1 MHILT
6 LTSLFPNTLQPLHG
20 IFVRNRMENF
30 TRGFGHKWS
39 VVAPVIYYP
48 KLPFPTLRAYD
59 IQARVPAREER
70 PGYAVAHPRY
80 LVTPKVGMRFYG
92 SWMSRGARDAVR
104 RIHAEHPI
112 DVIDGHY
119 VYPDGVA
126 AVELGRELGI
136 PVILSARGTDLNL
149 FPRFPA
155 VRERIAAT
163 LSACHH
169 LICVCTD
176 LKTVALELGIHPD
189 KVSVIGNGV
198 DIERFQRT
206 DQAAA
211 RKALGLPASAT
222 LLLAVGHM
230 TERKGF
236 HILIEALARMR
247 AGQGKDVRL
256 AIAGDGPQMGELKA
270 ATQRLGLAGRV
281 IFPGAVRNEDL
292 PAWYN
297 AADIFTLASSREGW
311 PNVVCEAQATG
322 LPVVATAVWGIPE
335 IVSTPELGI
344 LVAERTPD
352 AFAAAMD
359 AALAR
364 RWDRDAITAKGRS
377 RTWENVSQAL
387 QPLFTSVRGGKG
399 KA

>member
-6 LTSLFPNTLQPLHG
+6 LTSLFPNPVQPLHG

-30 TRGFGHKWS
+30 TRTYGHEWS

-48 KLPFPTLRAYD
+48 KLPFPTVREYD
-59 IQARVPAREER
+59 IQARVPGREER
-70 PGYAVAHPRY
+70 PGYSVEHPRY

-92 SWMSRGARDAVR
+92 NWLLRGARATVR
-104 RIHAEHPI
+104 RIHARRRI

-126 AVELGRELGI
+126 AVELGRELGV

-155 VRERIAAT
+155 VRKRIAAT
-163 LSACHH
+163 LSACDH

-176 LKTVALELGIHPD
+176 LKNVALELGIRPE

-198 DIERFQRT
+198 DIERFRRM
-206 DQAAA
+206 DRAAA
-211 RKALGLPASAT
+211 RASLGLGEVRT
-222 LLLAVGHM
+222 LILAVGHM

-236 HILIEALARMR
+236 HVLVEALSRMR
-247 AGQGKDVRL
+247 AREGVSL
-256 AIAGDGPQMGELKA
+256 AVAGDGPQMGELRALA
-270 ATQRLGLAGRV
+270 ARLGVEGRV

-292 PAWYN
+292 PAWYS

-311 PNVVCEAQATG
+311 PNVVCEAQAVG
-322 LPVVATAVWGIPE
+322 LPVVATSVWGIPE
-335 IVSTPELGI
+335 IVSSAELGI
-344 LVAERTPD
+344 LVKERSPE
-352 AFAAAMD
+352 AFAS
-359 AALAR
+359 ALDRALEQA
-364 RWDRDAITAKGRS
+364 WDRDAIMAKGRS

-387 QPLFTSVRGGKG
+387 QPLFEEAGRRR
-399 KA
+399 